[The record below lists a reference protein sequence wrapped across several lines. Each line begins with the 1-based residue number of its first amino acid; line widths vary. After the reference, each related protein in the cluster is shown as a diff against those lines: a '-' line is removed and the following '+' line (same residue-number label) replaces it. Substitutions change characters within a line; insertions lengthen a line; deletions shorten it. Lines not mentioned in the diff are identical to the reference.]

1 MPPSS
6 SPLPD
11 RVLARRRVIGARIRA
26 ARTDAGLTQEA
37 LAERVG
43 VDNKT
48 IHRVEYGTSDPTLSL
63 LLRLA
68 DALGVPLPELVRP

>member
-1 MPPSS
+1 MPPP
-6 SPLPD
+6 SPPPD

-43 VDNKT
+43 IDNKT
-48 IHRVEYGTSDPTLSL
+48 VHRIEYGTSDPTLSV
-63 LLRLA
+63 LLRMA
-68 DALGVPLPELVRP
+68 DALGVPLTELVRA